1 MNQPETTNQ
10 PEPSIDGLRLGDLL
24 VAQGIL
30 TAAQVGHILDV
41 QAVTPRP
48 FGDLAE
54 RLFGIDPKLVAG
66 AWVEQ
71 FVGRNGPRDVSGEV
85 CEARWLRRLD
95 RRQAWQFRMV
105 PMRREA
111 EGYLLIAADARGLLR
126 AVNFASRAF
135 PLAPSLVVSEEK
147 SLQAL
152 LMKHYPVPQHLADFA
167 FAR

>member
-1 MNQPETTNQ
+1 MNQPEATNL
-10 PEPSIDGLRLGDLL
+10 PAPFEDGLRLGDLL

-30 TAAQVGHILDV
+30 TPRQVGHILDV

-48 FGDLAE
+48 FGELAE
-54 RLFGIDPKLVAG
+54 RLFGVDPKLVAG

-71 FVGRNGPRDVSGEV
+71 TIGRQVPRDVSGEA
-85 CEARWLRRLD
+85 CEPRWLLRLD

-105 PMRREA
+105 PMRREE
-111 EGYLLIAADARGLLR
+111 EGYLLIATDGRGLLK
-126 AVNFASRAF
+126 AVNFAARSF
-135 PLAPSLVVSEEK
+135 PLAPSFVLAEER

-167 FAR
+167 FTR